1 MQKGLAYRRHGTGEP
16 LVLLHGIGHR
26 RQAWNAVVDLLAPH
40 RHLILVDLPG
50 HGESPPMTPDGRS
63 IPTILRDSV
72 IGLLDELELKQ
83 PHMAGSSLG
92 GMLALQTAAAGRA
105 ASVTALSPAGFWTS
119 GRELSYVIAVN
130 QAMRAIGRRVRPFGR
145 AMSRSSSG
153 RAIIYASIVAKPSR
167 VSPEQAW
174 GDLTSFLNSASA
186 MQAILAAPIPF
197 TDAIPGEIP
206 VTIAWGTK
214 DRLLLPRQA
223 QLAKARL
230 PQASII
236 WLPGCGHVPITDD
249 PQLVADVLL
258 RGSRARLAHQRQNRA
273 AL

>member
-1 MQKGLAYRRHGTGEP
+1 
-16 LVLLHGIGHR
+16 
-26 RQAWNAVVDLLAPH
+26 
-40 RHLILVDLPG
+40 
-50 HGESPPMTPDGRS
+50 MTPDGR
-63 IPTILRDSV
+63 PVPAVLRDSV
-72 IGLLDELELKQ
+72 IGLLDDLELKR

-92 GMLALQTAAAGRA
+92 GMLALQIAAAGRA

-119 GRELSYVIAVN
+119 SRELSYVIAVN
-130 QAMRAIGRRVRPFGR
+130 QAMRALGLRVRPLGQ
-145 AMSRSSSG
+145 AMSRSSAG
-153 RAIIYASIVAKPSR
+153 RAIIYSLIVAKPSR

-174 GDLTSFLNSASA
+174 GDMASFLNSASA
-186 MQAILAAPIPF
+186 VEAILAAAIPF

-223 QLAKARL
+223 LLAKTRL
-230 PQASII
+230 PHAHII

-249 PQLVADVLL
+249 PQLVAGVLL
-258 RGSRARLAHQRQNRA
+258 RGSRVRLAHQRQNRA